1 MLKNFEFYLFLVFL
15 ITMLIMLA
23 NKIKVAYP
31 VLLVLAGL
39 VISFIPGVP
48 PVKIEPELLFII
60 FLPPLLYEAAWST
73 SWKELWRWRRIIFSF
88 AFVVVFFT
96 ALSVAAFANYF
107 IPGFSLALGFLL
119 GGIVSPPDAVS
130 AGAILKFVKVPK
142 RLASILEGES
152 LLNDASSLI
161 IFRFAMI
168 AAATGQFVW
177 HEAAGSFVWMCLG
190 GLGIGLVIAYAFL
203 KIHKMLPTDSNI
215 DILLTF
221 IAPFSMYLVAEQLHA
236 SGVLAVVT
244 GGLFLSYRSH
254 DFLSS
259 ASRIRTV
266 TVWESL
272 CFLLNG
278 IVFMLIGLDL
288 PEIVSGL
295 GDTDIYTAIGY
306 GIAVT
311 VVLIIVRILAG
322 YGALITTLIMR
333 NFITVAD
340 PQSPGW
346 QTPLIIGWTGMRG
359 VVSLAAALSIPMTL
373 DDGSPFPQR
382 NMILFIT
389 FIVILL
395 TLLLQGLTLPFLL
408 KKFPPVDRDFIRSA
422 KEIDY
427 DIQNSLAK
435 VALEKI
441 RNDYAD
447 KIESFPALKDQL
459 QKYENQLSSSEII
472 LNYEEYRHIYID
484 ILNTQ
489 RNWLIHKNRE
499 ELLLDENIIRK
510 HLRLLDLQEERLNMK
525 EFERM
530 ASTQKPEDSVLKQ
543 LLRILFF
550 VQLD

>member
-1 MLKNFEFYLFLVFL
+1 MLENFEFYLFIVLL

-23 NKIKVAYP
+23 KRIQVAYP
-31 VLLVLAGL
+31 VLLVVAGL
-39 VISFIPGVP
+39 LISFIPGVP
-48 PVKIEPELLFII
+48 RVKIEPELIFII

-96 ALSVAAFANYF
+96 ALSVAIFANYF

-177 HEAAGSFVWMCLG
+177 HEAAGSFIWMCVG
-190 GLGIGLVIAYAFL
+190 GVGVGLAIAYIFL
-203 KIHKMLPTDSNI
+203 KMHKILPTDSNT

-236 SGVLAVVT
+236 SGVLAVVS

-266 TVWESL
+266 TVWESF

-295 GDTDIYTAIGY
+295 GDTEIYTAIGY

-311 VVLIIVRILAG
+311 AVLVLVRIFAG
-322 YGALITTLIMR
+322 YAAVITTLIMR
-333 NFITVAD
+333 NYITVAD
-340 PQSPGW
+340 AQSPGW
-346 QTPLIIGWTGMRG
+346 TTPMIIGWTGMRG
-359 VVSLAAALSIPMTL
+359 VVSLAAALSIPLTL
-373 DDGSPFPQR
+373 DNGVPFPQR
-382 NMILFIT
+382 NLILFIT
-389 FIVILL
+389 FVVILL
-395 TLLLQGLTLPFLL
+395 TLLVQGLTLPFLL
-408 KKFPPVDRDFIRSA
+408 KKFPMVDRDFIRSE

-427 DIQNSLAK
+427 EILNKLAQ
-435 VALEKI
+435 VAVDKI
-441 RNDYAD
+441 NNDYAD
-447 KIESFPALKDQL
+447 KLESFPTLRDQL
-459 QKYENQLSSSEII
+459 QKYETQLSSSEII
-472 LNYEEYRHIYID
+472 LNFAEYRKIYID
-484 ILNTQ
+484 ILETQ
-489 RNWLIHKNRE
+489 RIWLIKKNRE
-499 ELLLDENIIRK
+499 ELLLDEEIIRK
-510 HLRLLDLQEERLNMK
+510 HLRLIDLQEERMNMK
-525 EFERM
+525 
-530 ASTQKPEDSVLKQ
+530 S
-543 LLRILFF
+543 
-550 VQLD
+550 

>member
-1 MLKNFEFYLFLVFL
+1 MLKDFEFYLFLVFL

-23 NKIKVAYP
+23 NKIQVAYP

-39 VISFIPGVP
+39 LISFIPGVP
-48 PVKIEPELLFII
+48 PIKVEPELLFVI

-96 ALSVAAFANYF
+96 ALSVAVFANYF

-177 HEAAGSFVWMCLG
+177 HEAAGSFVWMCFG
-190 GLGIGLVIAYAFL
+190 GLGIGIAIAYAFL
-203 KIHKMLPTDSNI
+203 KMHKLLPTDSNI

-221 IAPFSMYLVAEQLHA
+221 IAPFSMYLAAEQLHA

-266 TVWESL
+266 TVWDSF

-278 IVFMLIGLDL
+278 VVFMLIGLDL

-295 GDTDIYTAIGY
+295 GDTDIFTAIGY

-311 VVLIIVRILAG
+311 AVLIIVRILAG
-322 YGALITTLIMR
+322 YAAVITTLVMK

-340 PQSPGW
+340 AQSPGW

-359 VVSLAAALSIPMTL
+359 VVSLAAALSIPLTL

-395 TLLLQGLTLPFLL
+395 TLLFQGLTLPFLL
-408 KKFPPVDRDFIRSA
+408 RKFPPVDRDFTKSV

-427 DIQNSLAK
+427 EILNSLAK
-435 VALEKI
+435 IAIDKI
-441 RNDYAD
+441 KTDYAG

-459 QKYENQLSSSEII
+459 QKYENQLNSSEII
-472 LNYEEYRHIYID
+472 LNYDEYRRIYID
-484 ILNTQ
+484 ILDTQ
-489 RNWLIHKNRE
+489 RSWLIHKNRE
-499 ELLLDENIIRK
+499 ELLLDEDIIRK

-525 EFERM
+525 G
-530 ASTQKPEDSVLKQ
+530 
-543 LLRILFF
+543 
-550 VQLD
+550 

>member
-1 MLKNFEFYLFLVFL
+1 MLENFAFYLSLVLL
-15 ITMLIMLA
+15 ITFLIMLA
-23 NKIKVAYP
+23 KKIQVAYP
-31 VLLVLAGL
+31 ILLVIAGL
-39 VISFIPGVP
+39 LISFIPGVP
-48 PVKIEPELLFII
+48 AIKIEPELIFLI

-96 ALSVAAFANYF
+96 AFSVAIFANYF

-142 RLASILEGES
+142 RLSSILEGES

-177 HEAAGSFVWMCLG
+177 QEAAGSFVWMCIG
-190 GLGIGLVIAYAFL
+190 GAGIGVGIGYLFL
-203 KIHKMLPTDSNI
+203 KMHKLLPTDPNT

-221 IAPFSMYLVAEQLHA
+221 VAPFSMYLGAEEFHA
-236 SGVLAVVT
+236 SGVLGVVC

-259 ASRIRTV
+259 SSRLRAV
-266 TVWESL
+266 TVWESF

-306 GIAVT
+306 GVAVT
-311 VVLIIVRILAG
+311 VVLIIVRIFAG
-322 YGALITTLIMR
+322 YAAVITTLIMR
-333 NFITVAD
+333 NFVTVAD

-346 QTPLIIGWTGMRG
+346 RAPLIIGWTGMRG
-359 VVSLAAALSIPMTL
+359 VVSLAAALSIPLTL
-373 DDGSPFPQR
+373 ADGTPFPQR
-382 NMILFIT
+382 NLILFIT
-389 FIVILL
+389 FVVILL
-395 TLLLQGLTLPFLL
+395 TLLIQGLTLPILL
-408 KKFPPVDRDFIRSA
+408 KKFPPQNRDFIKSE

-427 DIQNSLAK
+427 EIRLELAK
-435 VALEKI
+435 VAINKI
-441 RNDYAD
+441 RNDYSH

-459 QKYENQLSSSEII
+459 QLWESRLHSSEII
-472 LNYEEYRHIYID
+472 INYKEYQIIYAD
-484 ILNTQ
+484 ILETQ
-489 RNWLIHKNRE
+489 RQWLITKNRE
-499 ELLLDENIIRK
+499 ELLLDEEIIRK
-510 HLRLLDLQEERLNMK
+510 HLRLLDLQEEKLSIGK
-525 EFERM
+525 
-530 ASTQKPEDSVLKQ
+530 
-543 LLRILFF
+543 
-550 VQLD
+550 